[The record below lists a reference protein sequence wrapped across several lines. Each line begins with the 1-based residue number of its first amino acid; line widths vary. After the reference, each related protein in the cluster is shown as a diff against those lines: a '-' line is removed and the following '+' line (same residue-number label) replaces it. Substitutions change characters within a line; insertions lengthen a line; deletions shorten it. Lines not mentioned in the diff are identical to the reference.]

1 MSRSFTILKKQLMK
15 LASIYKTTI
24 IIFCL
29 LAMSCIVRAQEREI
43 RIEEKKDSVY
53 RFQGIVPP
61 VEFQYDL
68 SRFFGQP
75 LTKQIPTN
83 ILFTED
89 RSTIWLRTE
98 LLISNYSYLPNEV
111 EFDDHFA
118 SPLHK
123 QFLKD
128 SEFDMVRY
136 VLGMAQLS
144 AVAYMAYRHI
154 KKYGFLK

>member
-1 MSRSFTILKKQLMK
+1 MK
-15 LASIYKTTI
+15 LIAIFFISILSLNSTV
-24 IIFCL
+24 
-29 LAMSCIVRAQEREI
+29 SAQNGK
-43 RIEEKKDSVY
+43 EKILSPSDTVY
-53 RFQGIVPP
+53 RYQGIIPP
-61 VEFQYDL
+61 VVFQYDL
-68 SRFFGQP
+68 NQFFQQP
-75 LTKQIPTN
+75 LTKQIPVN
-83 ILFTED
+83 IIFTED

-98 LLISNYSYLPNEV
+98 LLFSNHSYFPVED
-111 EFDDHFA
+111 EFDAHFT
-118 SPLHK
+118 SPLHQ

>member
-1 MSRSFTILKKQLMK
+1 MN
-15 LASIYKTTI
+15 
-24 IIFCL
+24 
-29 LAMSCIVRAQEREI
+29 CIVRAQEREI
-43 RIEEKKDSVY
+43 KIEDKKYSVS

-68 SRFFGQP
+68 SQFFGQP
-75 LTKQIPTN
+75 LIKQIPTD
-83 ILFTED
+83 IIFTKD

-98 LLISNYSYLPNEV
+98 LLISNHSYLPNEV
-111 EFDDHFA
+111 EFDAHFT
-118 SPLHK
+118 SPLHQ
-123 QFLKD
+123 QFLQD

>member
-1 MSRSFTILKKQLMK
+1 MFAI
-15 LASIYKTTI
+15 
-24 IIFCL
+24 
-29 LAMSCIVRAQEREI
+29 SCIVRAQEREI
-43 RIEEKKDSVY
+43 RIDEKKDSLY

-68 SRFFGQP
+68 SHFFRQP

-98 LLISNYSYLPNEV
+98 LLISKHSYLPNEV
-111 EFDDHFA
+111 DFDAHFT

-136 VLGMAQLS
+136 MLGMAQLS

>member
-1 MSRSFTILKKQLMK
+1 MK
-15 LASIYKTTI
+15 LLAIYSLAVLSLNSKVFAQNGNETI
-24 IIFCL
+24 FSPPDTI
-29 LAMSCIVRAQEREI
+29 
-43 RIEEKKDSVY
+43 Y
-53 RFQGIVPP
+53 RYQGIVPP
-61 VEFQYDL
+61 AEFQYDINQ
-68 SRFFGQP
+68 FFQRP
-75 LTKQIPTN
+75 LANQIPTDV
-83 ILFTED
+83 LFTED

-98 LLISNYSYLPNEV
+98 MLISNQSLLFGKVDFNT
-111 EFDDHFA
+111 HFT
-118 SPLHK
+118 SPLHQ

>member
-1 MSRSFTILKKQLMK
+1 V
-15 LASIYKTTI
+15 
-24 IIFCL
+24 
-29 LAMSCIVRAQEREI
+29 SCIVRAQEREI
-43 RIEEKKDSVY
+43 KIEGKKNSVY

-68 SRFFGQP
+68 SQFFQQP
-75 LTKQIPTN
+75 LTKQISTD

-98 LLISNYSYLPNEV
+98 LLISNQSLDKV
-111 EFDDHFA
+111 KFDAHFT
-118 SPLHK
+118 SPLHQ

-136 VLGMAQLS
+136 LLGMAQVS

>member
-1 MSRSFTILKKQLMK
+1 MIPDMKKQSVK
-15 LASIYKTTI
+15 LEALSLNKLNTVLILI
-24 IIFCL
+24 AVSGF
-29 LAMSCIVRAQEREI
+29 LAFTRGQE
-43 RIEEKKDSVY
+43 IEVDSKKDSIFRY
-53 RFQGIVPP
+53 QGIVPP

-68 SRFFGQP
+68 NKFFKLP
-75 LTKQIPTN
+75 LTDPISSEA
-83 ILFTED
+83 LFTKES
-89 RSTIWLRTE
+89 STIWLRTE
-98 LLISNYSYLPNEV
+98 MMISNIALSGN
-111 EFDDHFA
+111 DTNSSIHFTY
-118 SPLHK
+118 PLYT